1 MTLGAHTI
9 YPAEGARKKYK
20 RLGRGNASGKGTMS
34 GRGGKGQRART
45 GGKSGTERRGFKQS
59 LQKIPKQRGFTS
71 QYARLETVSL
81 DTLQRLAAEGKE
93 ITPSFLKDKGIVAH
107 PENGVKI
114 LATGTLTEKV
124 IVSGC
129 IGSKA
134 AVAAIEKVG
143 GSLTF

>member
-1 MTLGAHTI
+1 MVLAAHTI
-9 YPAEGARKKYK
+9 YAAKGSRHKTK

-59 LQKIPKQRGFTS
+59 LQKIPKLRGFKSIYPRMEIVTLGT
-71 QYARLETVSL
+71 LE
-81 DTLQRLAAEGKE
+81 RLASEDKV
-93 ITPSFLKDKGIVAH
+93 ITPSFLKEKSVISR
-107 PENGVKI
+107 PQNGVKI
-114 LATGTLTEKV
+114 LATGSITKKV

-129 IGSKA
+129 VASKSA
-134 AVAAIEKVG
+134 AEAIEKAG